1 MSRPTMRLPRRLGR
15 PALLA
20 VLLLPAAASAQ
31 PTMNDP
37 NLVVTPVVPPS
48 SLSQPTSIDFLAAD
62 DILVLEKQ
70 TGLVRR
76 ILNGVIQPTPALDA
90 AVNSDGERGML
101 GIAIDPG
108 SPTRV
113 FLYYT
118 EALADGGPAIG
129 NRIYRY
135 DWSPATGTLIN
146 PVLLLD
152 LPVDV
157 PFHNGGVL
165 LWDDANG
172 HLYGVIGDQGHA
184 GQLQNFAFSNP
195 PDNTSVL
202 VRLNMDGT
210 AAAGN
215 PFTPY
220 CSNLTTQTCTTSA
233 NCPAGGTCVTE
244 VAKYFSYGVR
254 NCFGIAFDPVT
265 ALLWDTENG
274 PDVYDEVNQVP
285 IGANSGWVRIM
296 GPVVR
301 DPEGTADLWSVPGA
315 GLTYNDPE
323 FSWLS
328 TIAPTGIAFP
338 FGSSWGP
345 AYDQVAIVGDA
356 NFGQISSFP
365 LNGPRTAFVLTG
377 GLADLVADNQAEHDQ
392 VVIGSGFVGL
402 VGLKR
407 GLEAPNPH
415 LYAVSIGNGTV
426 YRIAGPVPVA
436 LQGFAVE

>member
-1 MSRPTMRLPRRLGR
+1 MWHPRRRTLEL
-15 PALLA
+15 ALA
-20 VLLLPAAASAQ
+20 VVFSFPAAALAQ

-37 NLVVTPVVPPS
+37 SLVVTPVVPLF
-48 SLSQPTSIDFLAAD
+48 SLTQPVAIDFLAAN
-62 DILVLEKQ
+62 DILVLEKG

-76 ILNGVIQPTPALDA
+76 IVDGVIQPTPALDT
-90 AVNSDGERGML
+90 AVNSDGESGLL

-118 EALADGGPAIG
+118 EALVDGGPPLG

-135 DWSPATGTLIN
+135 DWNPATGTLIN
-146 PVLLLD
+146 PLMLID
-152 LPVDV
+152 MPADI

-165 LWDDANG
+165 AWDDANG
-172 HLYGVIGDQGHA
+172 HLYGVIGDQGHS
-184 GQLQNFAFSNP
+184 GQLQNIAFGPP
-195 PDNTSVL
+195 PDDTGVI
-202 VRLNMDGT
+202 VRINADGT

-220 CSNLTTQTCTTSA
+220 CSILTTQTCATSA
-233 NCPAGGTCVTE
+233 DCPAGQTCVTQ
-244 VAKYFSYGVR
+244 VAKYYGYGER

-265 ALLWDTENG
+265 GLLWDTENG
-274 PDVYDEVNQVP
+274 PDVYDEVNQIP
-285 IGANSGWVRIM
+285 IAGNSGWLRIM

-301 DPEGTADLWSVPGA
+301 DPEGTADLWNVPGE

-345 AYDQVAIVGDA
+345 AYDQVALVGDA
-356 NFGQISSFP
+356 NFGAISSFP
-365 LNGPRTAFVLTG
+365 LNGPRDAFVLTG
-377 GLADLVADNQAEHDQ
+377 GLADLVADNQAERDQ
-392 VVIGSGFVGL
+392 LLIGSGFSGL
-402 VGLKR
+402 VGLER
-407 GLEAPNPH
+407 GMEAPNPH
-415 LYAVSIGNGTV
+415 IYAVSIGTGTI

-436 LQGFAVE
+436 LQRFTVE

>member
-1 MSRPTMRLPRRLGR
+1 MSLQAMRR
-15 PALLA
+15 AILLA
-20 VLLLPAAASAQ
+20 QLAVIVPAAAWAQ

-37 NLVVTPVVPPS
+37 NLVVTPVVPPF
-48 SLSQPTSIDFLAAD
+48 SLSLPTSIDFLAAN

-70 TGLVRR
+70 TGMVRR
-76 ILNGVIQPTPALDA
+76 IVDGVIQPTPALDA
-90 AVNSDGERGML
+90 AVNFDGESGML

-108 SPTRV
+108 SPTHV

-118 EALADGGPAIG
+118 EALVDGGPAIG

-146 PVLLLD
+146 PLMLLD
-152 LPVDV
+152 LATDT
-157 PFHNGGVL
+157 PFHAGGVL

-172 HLYGVIGDQGHA
+172 HLYGVIGDQGHS
-184 GQLQNFAFSNP
+184 GQLQNIAFGNP
-195 PDNTSVL
+195 PDDTGAIFRINA
-202 VRLNMDGT
+202 DGT

-220 CSNLTTQTCTTSA
+220 CSNLPTQTCATSA
-233 NCPAGGTCVTE
+233 NCPAGGTCVTQ
-244 VAKYFSYGVR
+244 VAKYYSYGVR
-254 NCFGIAFDPVT
+254 NCFGMTFDPVT

-274 PDVYDEVNQVP
+274 PVNYDEVDQVP
-285 IGANSGWVRIM
+285 IGANSGWLRIM
-296 GPVVR
+296 GPVIR
-301 DPEGTADLWSVPGA
+301 DPEGTADLWNVPGA

-345 AYDQVAIVGDA
+345 TYDQVAIVGDA
-356 NFGQISSFP
+356 NFGAISAFP
-365 LNGPRTAFVLTG
+365 LNGPRDAFVLAG
-377 GLADLVADNQAEHDQ
+377 GLADLVADNQAERDQ
-392 VVIGSGFVGL
+392 LIIGSGFAGL
-402 VGLKR
+402 VGLER
-407 GLEAPNPH
+407 GMEAPNPH
-415 LYAVSIGNGTV
+415 LYAVSIGTGTI
-426 YRIAGPVPVA
+426 YRISGPVPVA